1 MVHKIVNYYT
11 KFQNNQEHFS
21 NMVKAS
27 KSSPEDSETIL
38 KALMRIHA
46 IKENNYSPTFMNM
59 QDYGFE
65 VITFSDSAVISCPA
79 ENDNLFFLILELIH
93 LQIDLVPLGILLR
106 GAITIG
112 DLHHKRDI
120 VFGPA
125 MNDAYYLESKV
136 AIYPRIILTESAID
150 QFYKFASTDEEIKQE
165 FDSLILKD
173 KDGYY
178 FIDILRQDQEIDD
191 PDMYLEWLSIFR
203 EIIINGLKYDDPA
216 VRMKYQW
223 LYSYFNDVIAEDPFA
238 LRQNSRKRKRYSS
251 TPSSVTRTRRCI
263 SNS

>member
-1 MVHKIVNYYT
+1 MDDIYT
-11 KFQNNQEHFS
+11 KRLIVFVDILGFSDRIKVSKTSQE
-21 NMVKAS
+21 
-27 KSSPEDSETIL
+27 ESEIIL
-38 KALMRIHA
+38 QALMRIHA
-46 IKENNYSPTFMNM
+46 IKENNYSQSFMNM

-112 DLHHKRDI
+112 DLYHKRDI

-223 LYSYFNDVIAEDPFA
+223 LHSYFNDVIAEDPFA
-238 LRQNSRKRKRYSS
+238 LIPQNEITKEMIEYKNMKSKM
-251 TPSSVTRTRRCI
+251 I
-263 SNS
+263 IEDN